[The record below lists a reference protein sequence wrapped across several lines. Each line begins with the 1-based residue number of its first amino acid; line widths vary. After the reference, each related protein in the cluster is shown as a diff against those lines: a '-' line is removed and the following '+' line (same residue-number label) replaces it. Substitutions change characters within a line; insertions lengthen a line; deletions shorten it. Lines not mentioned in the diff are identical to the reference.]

1 MQSELGGWPRP
12 AEVLVAGVS
21 SFGMGGTNCHVVVE
35 EAPASAS
42 GSASGSA
49 LGGGV
54 VGGRSV
60 ERGVV
65 PWVLS
70 GRGVEALR
78 GQAAQLLSR
87 VEADEKLSPVDVGW
101 SLASGRSAFER
112 RGVVIGGDRDAL
124 LAGLGA
130 LARGEDVAG
139 VVTGPPEG
147 VTRTADRVVFVFPG
161 QGSQWAGM
169 AVELLD
175 SAPVFADRFAE
186 CGRAL
191 AEFVDWDLESVVRQ
205 VPGAPSLERVD
216 VVQPV
221 LWAVMV
227 SLAELWRSYGVEPA
241 AVVGHSQGEIAAACV
256 AGGLSLRDAAMVV
269 ALRSQAIAEGLAG
282 LGGMVSVALS
292 AGEVAERIAAFG
304 GRIQVAAV
312 NGPATVVVAGEVEA
326 LAELLA
332 GCEVDGVRA
341 RRIAV
346 DYASHSAQVEV
357 IEERLA
363 ELLAGIEPKSSS
375 VPFYSTVTG
384 ALLDTAEL
392 DGAYWYRNLRH
403 TVRFEETVGGLLAEG
418 DAVFVE
424 ASAHPV
430 LTIGLQ
436 EIAEAR
442 GAEQSVVSGTLRRN
456 EGGLQRFLSSVA
468 EVYVQGVAVD
478 WTTAFEGCGA
488 SWVDLPTYAFQRE
501 RFWVGEE
508 SAVGVVESSG
518 SVGLVGLRERL
529 VGCSE
534 GERLGVLSGLVRSLV
549 AVVLGYGSG
558 DAVDVGRSFK
568 DLGFDSLTAVEL
580 RNRLNGVTG
589 LRLPSSLLFDYP
601 TPAVLIRHV
610 DGELGGGVGVGSVGG
625 GVSVVSVVDEPV
637 AIVGMGCRLPGGVS
651 SPEGLWGLLSS
662 GGDAV
667 SGFPVDRGWDLGVLF
682 DEDPER
688 SGASYV
694 REGGFLHDAAEFDAG
709 F

>member
-1 MQSELGGWPRP
+1 MLRLAYERAGVDPGGVQYVELHGTGTRLGDPVEAGALGAVVGAAVRGRGGEVRVGSVKTNVGHLEGAAGIAGLLKAVLSVWHRELPPSLHFESANPLIPLGELGLRVQSELGGWPRP

-42 GSASGSA
+42 ASGSASGSA

-65 PWVLS
+65 PWVVS

-87 VEADEKLSPVDVGW
+87 VEVDEKLSLVDVGW

-191 AEFVDWDLESVVRQ
+191 GEFVDWDLESVVRQ
-205 VPGAPSLERVD
+205 APGAPSLERVD

-227 SLAELWRSYGVEPA
+227 SLAALWRSYGVEPA

-256 AGGLSLRDAAMVV
+256 AGALSLRDAARVV

-282 LGGMVSVALS
+282 LGGMVSVSLS
-292 AGEVAERIAAFG
+292 AGEVVERIAVWG

-312 NGPATVVVAGEVEA
+312 NGPASVVVAGEVEA
-326 LAELLA
+326 LDELLA

-384 ALLDTAEL
+384 GLLDTVEL
-392 DGAYWYRNLRH
+392 DGTYWYRNLRH
-403 TVRFEETVGGLLAEG
+403 TVRFEETIGGLLAEG
-418 DAVFVE
+418 DAVFIEV
-424 ASAHPV
+424 SAHPV
-430 LTIGLQ
+430 LAVGVQ
-436 EIAEAR
+436 DIAEAR
-442 GAEQSVVSGTLRRN
+442 DAENTTAMGTLRRN
-456 EGGLQRFLSSVA
+456 EGGRQRFLMSLA
-468 EVYVQGVAVD
+468 EAWVQGVSVD
-478 WTTAFEGCGA
+478 WGVEFSRCGA

-501 RFWVGEE
+501 RFWVGAE

-549 AVVLGYGSG
+549 AVVL
-558 DAVDVGRSFK
+558 
-568 DLGFDSLTAVEL
+568 
-580 RNRLNGVTG
+580 
-589 LRLPSSLLFDYP
+589 
-601 TPAVLIRHV
+601 
-610 DGELGGGVGVGSVGG
+610 
-625 GVSVVSVVDEPV
+625 
-637 AIVGMGCRLPGGVS
+637 
-651 SPEGLWGLLSS
+651 
-662 GGDAV
+662 
-667 SGFPVDRGWDLGVLF
+667 
-682 DEDPER
+682 
-688 SGASYV
+688 
-694 REGGFLHDAAEFDAG
+694 
-709 F
+709 